1 MMAGLLYEAKTHPDV
16 LFYMV
21 DDFQFEVT
29 DREMLSSMNY
39 VPVTELLAFLS
50 LLVLRLE
57 PCLNVVIHERCRQYT
72 CQASAM
78 ETL

>member
-1 MMAGLLYEAKTHPDV
+1 
-16 LFYMV
+16 
-21 DDFQFEVT
+21 
-29 DREMLSSMNY
+29 MLSSMNY